1 MKLFFFL
8 VAGLLVAGTSAQN
21 VSISIDLQRIFNQTD
36 ARVDAFVNGFVK
48 DVSAAANDGLSAL
61 NNFWTSL
68 SSSLLKWF
76 GISSPAFASI
86 IERAIN
92 VTAQAFGSN
101 YSAFW
106 LRNATNAN
114 FQNARTIY
122 NAIFQQYIGSN
133 STANDVY
140 QCWNA
145 SRSQV

>member
-8 VAGLLVAGTSAQN
+8 VTGLFVAGTSAQN
-21 VSISIDLQRIFNQTD
+21 NSISIDLQRIYNQTD
-36 ARVDAFVNGFVK
+36 ARVDAFVNGFIK
-48 DVSAAANDGLSAL
+48 ELGAAANDGLAVL
-61 NNFWTSL
+61 NNFWTGL

-76 GISSPAFASI
+76 GVLSPAFASI
-86 IERAIN
+86 IDRAIN
-92 VTAQAFGSN
+92 VTAQAFAID

-106 LRNATNAN
+106 LRNATNTN
-114 FQNARTIY
+114 FQNARNIY

-133 STANDVY
+133 STAYDVY